1 MWEELTKTVL
11 LIVASL
17 FPIINPPAAAFM
29 AISIVPHATDAERAD
44 MARRVAVN
52 SFALLLASLLVGA
65 YVLGF
70 FGISIPVLRVAGG
83 LVVAMAGWR
92 LLDAPDDVEEDQE
105 NEAAAVDHRHGRR
118 DPTFYPLTLPLTV
131 GPGSIAVAIA
141 LGTGSPRTGPSLI
154 HFAAVGIALVI
165 ITASIYLCMRFA
177 EPIERKLGT
186 AGTQVVMR
194 LFAFF
199 IFCIGLQILWLGV
212 SELIGIVST
221 APGAV
226 HPTP

>member
-17 FPIINPPAAAFM
+17 FPIVNPPASAFM

-83 LVVAMAGWR
+83 
-92 LLDAPDDVEEDQE
+92 
-105 NEAAAVDHRHGRR
+105 
-118 DPTFYPLTLPLTV
+118 
-131 GPGSIAVAIA
+131 
-141 LGTGSPRTGPSLI
+141 
-154 HFAAVGIALVI
+154 
-165 ITASIYLCMRFA
+165 
-177 EPIERKLGT
+177 
-186 AGTQVVMR
+186 
-194 LFAFF
+194 
-199 IFCIGLQILWLGV
+199 
-212 SELIGIVST
+212 
-221 APGAV
+221 
-226 HPTP
+226 